1 MRGYTLG
8 EVFKVSEVVAQVGG
22 DVHAVAVSVGDAKLQ
37 CAKEPSAAWDGR
49 SHEAELAKEALPH
62 FEANPLPVP
71 EGCKYGKDPCF
82 ASVSEFEG
90 TQGRVEDPAKDLFL
104 LHPATVTL

>member
-1 MRGYTLG
+1 M
-8 EVFKVSEVVAQVGG
+8 
-22 DVHAVAVSVGDAKLQ
+22 VAVGVGDAELQ
-37 CAKEPSAAWDGR
+37 RAKEPSAARDGR
-49 SHEAELAKEALPH
+49 SHEAELAKEALPR
-62 FEANPLPVP
+62 FEANPLLVL

-90 TQGRVEDPAKDLFL
+90 TQGGVKDPAKDLFL